1 MTLKEAENAMVTVQ
15 GTEARLYRLW
25 KRQPNPT
32 TYARYRKASNA
43 TGDAIKLWADLRDED
58 LTMLGQE
65 EQDQ

>member
-1 MTLKEAENAMVTVQ
+1 MTPEEAKDALVTAQ

-25 KRQPNPT
+25 KKQPNPT

-58 LTMLGQE
+58 LTLLGK
-65 EQDQ
+65 EQDDG